1 MVKRAKSIDGF
12 TRRQSASTTVTTNG
26 GNIPV
31 NHRHGVRN
39 QNMARVDADGLG
51 QPEREL
57 MRDIEASLGQID
69 SPGKTDKILDNDA
82 TWRRHA
88 RANKSAKPKLNKKK
102 LAKRIIIAVIL
113 AILAIV
119 GYLGVKVLLAGGKVF
134 KGNPLGMITSKER
147 LAEDSNGRT
156 NILIFGTSGYS
167 MSEDAWDGAML
178 TDSIMVASVDQDK
191 DDVYLMSLPRDL
203 YVKNN
208 CPVLS
213 KQAGKLNEVFY
224 CAYAKDKDEK
234 AGAEALMSKA
244 GEILGLKVQYYV
256 HADWTALTQ
265 LVDAV
270 GGVDVTIESSD
281 PRGIYDSGTGI
292 RYKNGEVAHLDGEK
306 ALALARARNHNYGDY
321 GLAGGNYAREQN
333 QQKIL
338 KALQQKA
345 LSAGTL
351 SNPVK
356 VNNMIDSLGN
366 NLITDFSSGH
376 VQTLIDVANKTK
388 EGNIKQLPFVSRGD
402 DLPDLFE
409 SYEVAG
415 SYLGE
420 KPVAG
425 VYDYDDI
432 QAYVAQN
439 LTSDPIKRENATIDI
454 LNGSSAP
461 GLASQKADELEDK
474 YKIGEITNAPQES
487 SVAVTIYKRND
498 DKPKTV
504 EALEKKYNV
513 KAISGE
519 LSGYATDAD
528 IIIVFGADDATE

>member
-1 MVKRAKSIDGF
+1 M
-12 TRRQSASTTVTTNG
+12 TT
-26 GNIPV
+26 
-31 NHRHGVRN
+31 
-39 QNMARVDADGLG
+39 
-51 QPEREL
+51 PEEEL
-57 MRDIEASLGQID
+57 INDIEASLSELDD
-69 SPGKTDKILDNDA
+69 STPVDSTGEQQVS
-82 TWRRHA
+82 RRWERKHA
-88 RANKSAKPKLNKKK
+88 KAVKPKSKKK
-102 LAKRIIIAVIL
+102 IAKRVAIIVVLIIVAV
-113 AILAIV
+113 A
-119 GYLGVKVLLAGGKVF
+119 GYFGVKLLMAGNKVF
-134 KGNPLGMITSKER
+134 KGNPLSMLMKNER
-147 LAEDSNGRT
+147 LAEDENGRT

-208 CPVLS
+208 CPTLG
-213 KQAGKLNEVFY
+213 KTAGKLNEVFY
-224 CAYAKDKDEK
+224 CAYSKDKDEK
-234 AGAEALMSKA
+234 AGAEALMLKS

-281 PRGIYDSGTGI
+281 PRGIYDSSTGI
-292 RYKNGEVAHLDGEK
+292 RYKNGEVAHLNGEK

-351 SNPVK
+351 SNPVA

-366 NLITDFSSGH
+366 NLITDFESGH
-376 VQTLIDVANKTK
+376 VKTLVGIASKITDA
-388 EGNIKQLPFVSRGD
+388 GNMHQLKFVDRGD
-402 DLPDLFE
+402 NLPDLFE
-409 SYEVAG
+409 SYKVNG

-420 KPVAG
+420 KPTAG
-425 VYDYDDI
+425 VYDYSDI
-432 QAYVAQN
+432 QAYVTQN
-439 LTSDPIKRENATIDI
+439 LSSDPVKKEAATVDV
-454 LNGSSAP
+454 LNGSGVA
-461 GLASQKADELEDK
+461 GLASKKADELGNK
-474 YKIGEITNAPQES
+474 YTIGEIGNAPSETET
-487 SVAVTIYKRND
+487 AVTIYKLND

-513 KAISGE
+513 TAISGE
-519 LSGYATDAD
+519 LSGYTTNAD
-528 IIIVFGADDATE
+528 IVIVFGADSADSN

>member
-1 MVKRAKSIDGF
+1 MKTTDGF
-12 TRRQSASTTVTTNG
+12 VRRSNRRAEYDKLAIQAQTRNTTMTT
-26 GNIPV
+26 
-31 NHRHGVRN
+31 
-39 QNMARVDADGLG
+39 
-51 QPEREL
+51 PEEEL
-57 MRDIEASLGQID
+57 INDIEASLSELDD
-69 SPGKTDKILDNDA
+69 STPVDSTGEQQVS
-82 TWRRHA
+82 RRWERKHA
-88 RANKSAKPKLNKKK
+88 KVDEPKSKKK
-102 LAKRIIIAVIL
+102 IAKRVAMIVIL
-113 AILAIV
+113 IILAV
-119 GYLGVKVLLAGGKVF
+119 AGYFGVKLLMAGNKVF
-134 KGNPLGMITSKER
+134 KGNPLSMLTKNER
-147 LAEDSNGRT
+147 LAEDENGRT

-208 CPVLS
+208 CPTLG
-213 KQAGKLNEVFY
+213 KTAGKLNEVFY
-224 CAYAKDKDEK
+224 CAYSKDKDEK
-234 AGAEALMSKA
+234 AGAEALMIKA

-270 GGVDVTIESSD
+270 GGVDVAIESSD
-281 PRGIYDSGTGI
+281 PRGIYDSSTGI
-292 RYKNGEVAHLDGEK
+292 RYKNGEVAHLNGEK

-351 SNPVK
+351 SNPVA

-366 NLITDFSSGH
+366 NLITDFESGH
-376 VQTLIDVANKTK
+376 VKTLVGIASKITDASNMH
-388 EGNIKQLPFVSRGD
+388 QLKFVDRGD
-402 DLPDLFE
+402 NLPDLFE
-409 SYEVAG
+409 SYNVNG

-420 KPVAG
+420 KPTAG
-425 VYDYDDI
+425 VYDYSDI

-439 LTSDPIKRENATIDI
+439 LSSDPVKKEAATVDV
-454 LNGSSAP
+454 LNGSGVA
-461 GLASQKADELEDK
+461 GLASKKADELGNK
-474 YKIGEITNAPQES
+474 YTIGEIGNAPTETET
-487 SVAVTIYKRND
+487 AVTIYKLND

-513 KAISGE
+513 TAISGE
-519 LSGYATDAD
+519 LSGYTTDAD
-528 IIIVFGADDATE
+528 IVIVFGADSANSN